1 MRALTPAEL
10 VALAKLLTTAMSF
23 DSLQRMVYLGTGDQ
37 LYEQYV
43 GPGKPLR
50 PTIEELLRELEKLG
64 ITEKFLAVVYREL
77 PFRADV
83 RGAILALH
91 PQIDSRAAQVPLV
104 FQVQEAG
111 VAQPSE
117 PGAGPGLQRNVRP
130 RLRQID
136 LRVWLDR
143 VEAVERQICRVEA
156 DGQAIGTGFL
166 VGPSAVLTNW
176 HVVDEARRLGK
187 LAQLACR
194 FDYRRLSNST
204 LDPGKLVA
212 VATVTDE
219 RPCSD
224 AERTATPDDPPPQAG
239 ELDYALLELGAAA
252 GIERGFARLDGAP
265 IAANDP
271 LIIVQHPTGEPAKFA
286 VDTGSVIGL
295 IHAGQRL
302 RYRTNTEAGSS
313 GSPCFTMD
321 MDLVALH
328 HLGDP
333 RVRDPLFNQG
343 VPIALIKASIVARG
357 HGAALSA

>member
-10 VALAKLLTTAMSF
+10 VALAKLLTTATTF

-43 GPGKPLR
+43 GPGRPLR
-50 PTIEELLRELEKLG
+50 PTIEDLLKELEKLG

-83 RGAILALH
+83 RSAIAALH
-91 PQIDSRAAQVPLV
+91 PRIDGQAAQAPLV
-104 FQVQEAG
+104 FQVQDGG

-117 PGAGPGLQRNVRP
+117 PGVGPGLQRNVRP
-130 RLRQID
+130 RLKQVD

-143 VEAVERQICRVEA
+143 VEAIERQICRVEA

-176 HVVDEARRLGK
+176 HVVDEARQRGK

-194 FDYRRLSNST
+194 FDYRRLSNNT
-204 LDPGKLVA
+204 LDPGKLIA
-212 VATVTDE
+212 VTKVTDE

-252 GIERGFARLDGAP
+252 GTERGFTKLDGAP

-321 MDLVALH
+321 MDLIALH

-343 VPIALIKASIVARG
+343 IPIALVKDSIVARG

>member
-10 VALAKLLTTAMSF
+10 VALAKLLTSALSF

-43 GPGKPLR
+43 GPGRPLR
-50 PTIEELLRELEKLG
+50 PTIEDLLKELEKLG
-64 ITEKFLAVVYREL
+64 ITERFLAAVYREL

-83 RGAILALH
+83 RGAIVALS
-91 PQIDSRAAQVPLV
+91 PQIDGQAAQAPLV
-104 FQVQEAG
+104 FQVQEGG
-111 VAQPSE
+111 VTQPSE

-130 RLRQID
+130 RLRQVD

-143 VEAVERQICRVEA
+143 VEAVERQVCRVEA

-176 HVVDEARRLGK
+176 HVVDEVRNLGK
-187 LAQLACR
+187 LAQLGCR
-194 FDYRRLSNST
+194 FDFRRLSNNT
-204 LDPGKLVA
+204 LDPGKVIA
-212 VATVTDE
+212 VTAIRDE
-219 RPCSD
+219 LPCSD
-224 AERTATPDDPPPQAG
+224 AERTVKPDEPPPKPG

-252 GIERGFARLDGAP
+252 GAERGFATLGGAP

-271 LIIVQHPTGEPAKFA
+271 LIIVQHPTGDPVKFA

-333 RVRDPLFNQG
+333 RVRDPLYNQG
-343 VPIALIKASIVARG
+343 IPIALVKDSIVARG
-357 HGAALSA
+357 HGALLSA